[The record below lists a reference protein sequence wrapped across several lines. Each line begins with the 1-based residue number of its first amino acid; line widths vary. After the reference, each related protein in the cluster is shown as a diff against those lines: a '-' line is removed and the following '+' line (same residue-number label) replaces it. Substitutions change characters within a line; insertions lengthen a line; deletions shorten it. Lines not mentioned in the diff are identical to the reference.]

1 MANKK
6 PAAKKAAPQ
15 EPITDGLPEVV
26 ATKPVV
32 ETPKKSTKPKWEI
45 KDRLYY
51 LVGRH
56 TPLTLTIPGKHT
68 RKHALLYFD
77 EETGIQKEVFVNFVV
92 F

>member
-56 TPLTLTIPGKHT
+56 TPLNINYS
-68 RKHALLYFD
+68 RKAY
-77 EETGIQKEVFVNFVV
+77 
-92 F
+92 